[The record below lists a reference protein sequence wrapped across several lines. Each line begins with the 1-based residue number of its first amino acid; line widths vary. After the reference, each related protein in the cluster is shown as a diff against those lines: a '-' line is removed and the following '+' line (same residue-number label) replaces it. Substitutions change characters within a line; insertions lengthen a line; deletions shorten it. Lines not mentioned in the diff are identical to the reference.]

1 MTKIYVC
8 KRLIFLSNNLEHYAI
23 RFIPREN
30 GIHWVHVR
38 FNGRDIPDSP
48 FRVVV
53 GHANADPGRVF
64 ASGSGLYQG
73 ETGMSYFKLKKKR
86 KNTSD

>member
-1 MTKIYVC
+1 MI
-8 KRLIFLSNNLEHYAI
+8 EHYAI

-30 GIHWVHVR
+30 GVHWVHVR

-48 FRVVV
+48 FRVTV

-64 ASGSGLYQG
+64 ASGAGLYQG
-73 ETGMSYFKLKKKR
+73 ETGKSRGHSKKVHGFVLNFR
-86 KNTSD
+86 YPLRIFN